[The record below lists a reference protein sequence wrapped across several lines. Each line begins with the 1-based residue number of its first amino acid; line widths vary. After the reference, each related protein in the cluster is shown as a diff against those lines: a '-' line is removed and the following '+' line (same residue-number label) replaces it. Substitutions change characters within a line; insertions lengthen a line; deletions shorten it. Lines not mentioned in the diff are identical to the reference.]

1 MRTATT
7 WQRRFLMHAIKAD
20 LLPVKTK
27 HTRAATL
34 LLTLLA
40 SITTLALDLQNL
52 NVTKE
57 GRTYKIRMTFSI
69 TSSPDKVMA
78 ILTDYSFPDRLNPKV
93 TARQIISLQN
103 GITRVRTEIQSCV
116 FVFCKDVALIQD
128 ITIIANTIQA
138 DIVPDK
144 SDFRSGTLRW
154 SVTSGDDGGSQI
166 AFDANMEP
174 DFFIPPL
181 IGGYFVRKRLRQEI
195 LATAQRLEIEAM
207 QESDHE

>member
-1 MRTATT
+1 MRTSN
-7 WQRRFLMHAIKAD
+7 
-20 LLPVKTK
+20 
-27 HTRAATL
+27 TRAATL
-34 LLTLLA
+34 ILMLLA
-40 SITTLALDLQNL
+40 SNTTLALDLQNL

-69 TSSPDKVMA
+69 TSSPDQVMA

-93 TARQIISLQN
+93 TAREIISLQN
-103 GITRVRTEIQSCV
+103 GITRVRTKIHSCV
-116 FVFCKDVALIQD
+116 FFFCKDVVLIQD
-128 ITIIANTIQA
+128 VTIVANTIQA

-154 SVTSGDDGGSQI
+154 SVTSSNDGGSQI
-166 AFDANMEP
+166 TFDANMEP

-181 IGGYFVRKRLRQEI
+181 IGGYFIRKRLKQEI
-195 LATAQRLEIEAM
+195 LATAQRLELEIEAT